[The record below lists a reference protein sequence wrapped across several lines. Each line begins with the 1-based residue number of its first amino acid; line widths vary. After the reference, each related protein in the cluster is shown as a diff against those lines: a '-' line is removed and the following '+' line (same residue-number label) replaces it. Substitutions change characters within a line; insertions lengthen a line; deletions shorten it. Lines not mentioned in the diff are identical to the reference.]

1 MGREKANSDYTSSA
15 RSKGNLN
22 ITIQAL
28 NIEEELGMKI
38 PL

>member
-15 RSKGNLN
+15 LSKENLN

-28 NIEEELGMKI
+28 NTEDGFAIKI